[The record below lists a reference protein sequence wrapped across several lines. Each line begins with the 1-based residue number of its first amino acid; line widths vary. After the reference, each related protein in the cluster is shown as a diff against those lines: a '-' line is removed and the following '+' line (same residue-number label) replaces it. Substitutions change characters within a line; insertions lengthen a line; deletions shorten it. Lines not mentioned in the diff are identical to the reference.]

1 MKVTRKHYPYTGRKA
16 KAFACFLL
24 GYGSPIGTAYL
35 NTITVIDGDQ
45 YTMHDCITV
54 VRPA

>member
-24 GYGSPIGTAYL
+24 GYGSPVGTAYL

-45 YTMHDCITV
+45 YTMHDCLTV
-54 VRPA
+54 VRPV